1 MLDFYLINDDQPK
14 PNYPEQLSLEF
25 VVGLDSK
32 TFESLIKKGLIDS
45 RFDYYSD
52 FRWNLKVIEQI
63 NLNIVKAKNL
73 DSDIDKLNLII
84 NKALELKSGLIAY
97 CD

>member
-1 MLDFYLINDDQPK
+1 MLDFYLIKDDQPK
-14 PNYPEQLSLEF
+14 PNYPEQVSLEF
-25 VVGLDSK
+25 VIGLDSK
-32 TFESLIKKGLIDS
+32 TFESLIKKRLIDS

-84 NKALELKSGLIAY
+84 NKALELKSGIIAY

>member
-1 MLDFYLINDDQPK
+1 MLDFYLIKDDQPK

-32 TFESLIKKGLIDS
+32 TFESLIKEGLIDS
-45 RFDYYSD
+45 RFDFYSD
-52 FRWNLKVIEQI
+52 FRWSLKVIEQI

-84 NKALELKSGLIAY
+84 NKALELKSGIIAY